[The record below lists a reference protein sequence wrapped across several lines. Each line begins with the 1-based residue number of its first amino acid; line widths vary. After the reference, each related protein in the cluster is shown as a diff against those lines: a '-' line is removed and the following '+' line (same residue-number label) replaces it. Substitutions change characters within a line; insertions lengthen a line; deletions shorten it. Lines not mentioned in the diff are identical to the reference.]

1 MAAKAPARTA
11 AVVPR
16 AHNRV
21 MILVLLGVSVLF
33 AFRMTMSYVK
43 VWQRRLHGV
52 TGWATVE
59 ARRDIHE
66 YERVSHRL
74 LVRLDTGTSVPLT
87 LVEPSRVPSV
97 GDRIEVRYDSRKPSN
112 VEEVSRTLGARLLA
126 SVTEVIMLVF
136 TLGSIA
142 TVVFLSFAAAKSL

>member
-1 MAAKAPARTA
+1 
-11 AVVPR
+11 
-16 AHNRV
+16 
-21 MILVLLGVSVLF
+21 MILVLLGVSILF
-33 AFRMTMSYVK
+33 AFSMTVSYVK

-74 LVRLDTGTSVPLT
+74 LVRLDAGPSVPLT
-87 LVEPSRVPSV
+87 LVEPSHVPAV
-97 GDRIEVRYDSRKPSN
+97 GDRMEVRYDSRNPSN
-112 VEEVSRTLGARLLA
+112 VEEVSRTFGARLLA
-126 SVTEVIMLVF
+126 GITEVIMLVF

>member
-1 MAAKAPARTA
+1 
-11 AVVPR
+11 
-16 AHNRV
+16 

-33 AFRMTMSYVK
+33 AFSMTMSYVK

-87 LVEPSRVPSV
+87 LVESRRVPSV
-97 GDRIEVRYDSRKPSN
+97 GDRIEVRYDSRHRSN

-126 SVTEVIMLVF
+126 AVAEVIMLVF